1 MAGYVQEHFWHASEQ
16 LGIADAGR
24 LLLTMT
30 VAVNRELEAK
40 SHRWEPNVEVIGPP
54 ELREVFAR
62 AAQKT
67 AARYSP

>member
-1 MAGYVQEHFWHASEQ
+1 MQEHFWHASEQ
-16 LGIADAGR
+16 FGIADDGR

-30 VAVNRELEAK
+30 VAVNPELESK
-40 SHRWEPNVEVIGPP
+40 IHRWEPNVEVIGPP

-67 AARYSP
+67 GGRYA